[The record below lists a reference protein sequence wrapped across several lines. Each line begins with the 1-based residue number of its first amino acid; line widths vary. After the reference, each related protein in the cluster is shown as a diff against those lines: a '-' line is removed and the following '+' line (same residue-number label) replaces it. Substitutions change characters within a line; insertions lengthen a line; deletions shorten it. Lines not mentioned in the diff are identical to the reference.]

1 MGDLLIVGRRFVP
14 SALSED
20 KDLGEDGAPAK
31 LCSAD
36 VTNRGW
42 GDLIGMR
49 LIAKQAWILFSCA
62 LLLVCLVGAR
72 HSDVAL
78 AAVDQGLV
86 RRPVLV
92 ELFTSEGCSSCPPAD
107 ALLAKLDAGQPVNGA
122 EVIVLSEHVTYWD
135 RLGWKDPYSLEAMTE
150 RQQWYSRKFGLD
162 GVYTPQVVV
171 DGVAEMVGND
181 EREVQAAVHEAAGS
195 ARGQLSIDGVQW
207 LGDRVIFNAK
217 AVGIGGETKIMAV
230 LAEDSVQSSVASG
243 ENAGRKL
250 RHVAVVRTM
259 QEIGSSWRDGRALTL
274 PYPGAVGKGG
284 TGSIRLV
291 LFVVEKKTG
300 RVVTAVE
307 QTVARSS

>member
-1 MGDLLIVGRRFVP
+1 MT
-14 SALSED
+14 SLSG
-20 KDLGEDGAPAK
+20 KPRPGEDPAT
-31 LCSAD
+31 LCWAD

-49 LIAKQAWILFSCA
+49 LISKQAWICFPCA

-72 HSDVAL
+72 HSGVAL
-78 AAVDQGLV
+78 AAVDQGVV

-107 ALLAKLDAGQPVNGA
+107 ALLAKLDAGGAVNGA

-162 GVYTPQVVV
+162 GVYTPQMVV
-171 DGVAEMVGND
+171 DGVAEMVGSD
-181 EREVQAAVHEAAGS
+181 GRKVLAAVNEAAGS
-195 ARGQLSIDGVQW
+195 ARGQLSIEGVQW
-207 LGDRVIFNAK
+207 LGDRVNFTAK
-217 AVGIGGETKIMAV
+217 AAGFGGETKMMAV
-230 LAEDSVQSSVASG
+230 LAEDSVQSSVESG

-259 QEIGSSWRDGRALTL
+259 REMGEEMGSSWREGRALTL
-274 PYPGAVGKGG
+274 AYPGAVGKEG

-307 QTVARSS
+307 RTVARSS